1 MSMDPTQ
8 RDQGQP
14 DNQPQ
19 PESGSGQDPYSGYG
33 SPENPYGTPGTPLQN
48 PYDPNVQN
56 PYSTPPPRYDGPP
69 PYGNADYQRAGYG
82 YAMPQGPRPLSAA
95 IQELPQQYIK
105 ICTRPSVQ
113 SFLEE
118 IGKAD
123 WAIVWIQLLVLA
135 VIAAIFGVIRG
146 LIYHTPVIA
155 TGSSTDYTNLVQA
168 LTVGSSVFSIV
179 SVPLFFFIGAGIQY
193 LLARAF
199 RGRGPFLQQCYAVL
213 LYQAPLGIIS
223 YVIGLVPILGGIV
236 AFALSIYGI
245 VLNVFA
251 IMAVHRLSG
260 GRATA
265 VVLIPVAILVLFFV
279 CLFVILAVLF
289 AAAYRNAHP

>member
-1 MSMDPTQ
+1 MGLDPTQ
-8 RDQGQP
+8 QGPGQP
-14 DNQPQ
+14 DNTPQ
-19 PESGSGQDPYSGYG
+19 PGAGQDPYSGYG
-33 SPENPYGTPGTPLQN
+33 SPENPYGAPLQN

-56 PYSTPPPRYDGPP
+56 PYSTPPPQYDGPP
-69 PYGNADYQRAGYG
+69 PYENAGYQQAGYG
-82 YAMPQGPRPLSAA
+82 YAAPQSPRPLSVA

-105 ICTRPSVQ
+105 VCTRPSVQ
-113 SFLEE
+113 SFLGE

-135 VIAAIFGVIRG
+135 VIAAIFGVIRN
-146 LIYHTPVIA
+146 LIFRTPVIV
-155 TGSSTDYTNLVQA
+155 TGSAANYTNLVQTF
-168 LTVGSSVFSIV
+168 TVGSSVFSIV
-179 SVPLFFFIGAGIQY
+179 SVPLLFFIGAGIQY

-199 RGRGPFLQQCYAVL
+199 RGQGIFLQQCYAVL
-213 LYQAPLGIIS
+213 LYQVPLGIIS

-236 AFALSIYGI
+236 AFALAIYGI

-265 VVLIPVAILVLFFV
+265 VVLIPVGIAVLLVI
-279 CLFVILAVLF
+279 CLAVILAVLF
-289 AAAYRNAHP
+289 AAAIRSTTP